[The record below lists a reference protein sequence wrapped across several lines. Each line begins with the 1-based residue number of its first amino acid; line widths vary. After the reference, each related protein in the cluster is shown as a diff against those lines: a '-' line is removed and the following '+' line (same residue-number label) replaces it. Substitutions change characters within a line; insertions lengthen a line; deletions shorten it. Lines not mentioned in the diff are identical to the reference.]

1 MSGKNTEQRKR
12 LPEWLRGKDPLQRGM
27 VDTKK
32 MLDGLELN
40 TVCQNA
46 RCPNIGEC
54 YAKKTATFM
63 ILGKNCTRNCKFC
76 AVQGNTPEPID
87 PEEPAR
93 VAEAVDKLGLRHAV
107 ITSVTRDD
115 LEDGGSEQFV
125 KVINAIR
132 DRTPNV
138 TIEILTPDFNNNQDA
153 LNKIIA
159 AKPEIF
165 NHNIETVPS
174 LYDLVRPEAD
184 YQQSLDVL
192 KTVADS
198 GDIIIKSGLMLGLGE
213 SEEELLQVWKDLLDS
228 GCEILTMG
236 QYLQP
241 GHGNIQVKKYVRPEK
256 FDELKDTALK
266 LGFKTVASGPHVRS
280 SYLAEETGKSLLN
293 K

>member
-1 MSGKNTEQRKR
+1 MSERNTKRRKR
-12 LPEWLRGKDPLQRGM
+12 LPKWLRGKDPLQRGM

-63 ILGKNCTRNCKFC
+63 ILGRNCTRNCKFC
-76 AVQGNTPEPID
+76 AVQGETPEPID
-87 PEEPAR
+87 PEEPTRIAK
-93 VAEAVDKLGLRHAV
+93 AVDKLELKHAV

-115 LEDGGSEQFV
+115 LEDGGSKQFV
-125 KVINAIR
+125 KVIHEIR
-132 DRTPNV
+132 KMNPNV
-138 TIEILTPDFNNNQDA
+138 TIEILTPDFNNDKSAINR
-153 LNKIIA
+153 IIK

-174 LYDLVRPEAD
+174 LYGQVRPEAD

-192 KTVADS
+192 KTVADA
-198 GDIIIKSGLMLGLGE
+198 GDIIVKSGLMLGLGE
-213 SEEELLQVWKDLLDS
+213 TETELMQVWKDLLKS

-241 GHGNIQVKKYVRPEK
+241 GHGNIPVKEFIKPEK
-256 FDELKDTALK
+256 FEEYKEKALN

-280 SYLAEETGKSLLN
+280 SYLAEETGKSLME